1 VETPR
6 ADRRTSRTRPGHP
19 RLGRV
24 IPDEVGWHGNLG
36 RPSSP
41 TCVRKSLITRNPNY
55 LDVDK
60 LILFF
65 KELEKDQMAYLNKM
79 LDRGKRRKQF
89 ESFVLNADLN
99 SGVDKT
105 KTSENQRLITPPVIQ
120 SNSNGCISQFSTRS
134 ITRRLTSLIKGTVPR
149 KTAPFFA
156 RAQQC
161 TGQGRSTLATLSTF
175 KLIFWPVTYS
185 K

>member
-1 VETPR
+1 
-6 ADRRTSRTRPGHP
+6 
-19 RLGRV
+19 
-24 IPDEVGWHGNLG
+24 
-36 RPSSP
+36 
-41 TCVRKSLITRNPNY
+41 
-55 LDVDK
+55 
-60 LILFF
+60 
-65 KELEKDQMAYLNKM
+65 MAYLNKM

-120 SNSNGCISQFSTRS
+120 LNSNDCISQFSTRS

-149 KTAPFFA
+149 KTASFFA

-161 TGQGRSTLATLSTF
+161 NSFQIVF
-175 KLIFWPVTYS
+175 KS
-185 K
+185 

>member
-1 VETPR
+1 
-6 ADRRTSRTRPGHP
+6 
-19 RLGRV
+19 
-24 IPDEVGWHGNLG
+24 
-36 RPSSP
+36 
-41 TCVRKSLITRNPNY
+41 
-55 LDVDK
+55 
-60 LILFF
+60 
-65 KELEKDQMAYLNKM
+65 MAYLNKM

-120 SNSNGCISQFSTRS
+120 SNSNDCISQFSTRS

-175 KLIFWPVTYS
+175 KLIF
-185 K
+185 